1 MPRGEKLGDR
11 LFRVGLEVLHAHSPP
26 LVMEVMGTVCTKR
39 NFMSRNICLFE
50 NVFFVVRTQKVRRL
64 VSAGSLVKKG

>member
-1 MPRGEKLGDR
+1 MTD
-11 LFRVGLEVLHAHSPP
+11 FSVSVLKCSMLIGPPP
-26 LVMEVMGTVCTKR
+26 LVVEVMGTVCTKR

-64 VSAGSLVKKG
+64 VSAGSFVKKG